1 MNQNRE
7 EARMALYDYFV
18 DTLVDLADPEEGEE
32 HQCRDDMMSVV
43 TILFE
48 GAGITTLNTDDG
60 SVLFEC
66 QGLSASGL

>member
-1 MNQNRE
+1 MNENRE

-32 HQCRDDMMSVV
+32 SQCRDDMMSVV

-48 GAGITTLNTDDG
+48 GVGLTVLNTDDR
-60 SVLFEC
+60 SVVFEC
-66 QGLSASGL
+66 SSLSASGL